1 MSASGDDGARA
12 PARVDLWSLRED
24 VHVETDDDG
33 NVVLRGRWGDTT
45 VPAPGRAVLEALRRM
60 GFGPVSLGN
69 IAYGDG
75 ERREL
80 DRLLDRIQP
89 MVIRSFAVD
98 PERPLISVVPMAQ
111 QARFTPV
118 TPAAGTPIRL
128 SRFAVLR
135 TDGERYFLE
144 SPLSLHRVDLHHADA
159 VRLIG
164 ALGRAVLPAEVA
176 AALPYPVDLVLDLLG
191 HLAGAGMV
199 VTAEAGDRPRGAV
212 FAEDT
217 APALAAWT
225 PLDLMFHTRSTLGR
239 HDNDFGATYPLG
251 DRWDVEPAVKRS
263 PDLPGIALP
272 RPRWGE
278 LLADDPPLTVAV
290 EAGGP
295 ATRFADA
302 PLTGR
307 EIGQLLYRAAR
318 VRALVPPDRDGST
331 VATSDRPY
339 LNLGGCYEF
348 EFYLAI
354 GDCTGIP
361 RGVYHY
367 DPLGH
372 RLEQVN
378 PDPEAV
384 AELLEGGRLAANL
397 AEAPPVL
404 IAVTAR
410 FRRLSR
416 KYNGLSYAL
425 VLKNVGAVLQTLHLV
440 GTAMGLAACWT
451 EIIDIDVSA
460 RVLGLDW
467 RVESGVG
474 GFLVG
479 RPAGPSPARPD
490 MRPANDARWGDRART
505 RLSRGPDRK
514 PFMSGSA

>member
-1 MSASGDDGARA
+1 MSASGDGGAQA
-12 PARVDLWSLRED
+12 PRRVDLWSLRED
-24 VHVETDDDG
+24 VHVEAGDG
-33 NVVLRGRWGDTT
+33 GVILRGRWGDTT

-60 GFGPVSLGN
+60 GFGPVSLEN
-69 IAYGDG
+69 IAYGEG

-80 DRLLDRIQP
+80 DRLLDGIQP

-98 PERPLISVVPMAQ
+98 PEQPLISIVPLAQ
-111 QARFTPV
+111 QARFA
-118 TPAAGTPIRL
+118 PAALPAGTPIRL

-135 TDGERYFLE
+135 TDGEGYFLE

-164 ALGRAVLPAEVA
+164 ALGRAVRPEEAA
-176 AALPYPVDLVLDLLG
+176 AALPYPDDLVLDLLG
-191 HLAGAGMV
+191 HLAGTGMV
-199 VTAEAGDRPRGAV
+199 VTAEAGDRPRAAV

-217 APALAAWT
+217 VPALAAWT

-239 HDNDFGATYPLG
+239 HDNDFGATYPMG
-251 DRWDVEPAVKRS
+251 DRWDVEPAVKRA

-272 RPRWGE
+272 RPRWAE
-278 LLADDPPLTVAV
+278 LVAADPPLTVAV
-290 EAGGP
+290 EAGEP

-302 PLTGR
+302 PLTGG

-318 VRALVPPDRDGST
+318 VRTLVPPPEGDSS
-331 VATSDRPY
+331 AAETSDRPY

-348 EFYLAI
+348 EFYLAV
-354 GDCTGIP
+354 GNCTGIP

-372 RLEQVN
+372 RLERVN

-397 AEAPPVL
+397 ADVPPVL

-416 KYNGLSYAL
+416 KYSGLSYAL
-425 VLKNVGAVLQTLHLV
+425 VLKNVGALLHTLHLV
-440 GTAMGLAACWT
+440 GTAMGLAACWA

-474 GFLVG
+474 GFMVG
-479 RPAGPSPARPD
+479 RPVDGAPPARPAGQE
-490 MRPANDARWGDRART
+490 ANDADWGDLARAG
-505 RLSRGPDRK
+505 LAQGPARK
-514 PFMSGSA
+514 PFMSG